1 VKTRTFGAEAVDRF
15 PSEKAWVVSRRS
27 LPAAAGRLKV
37 LSSGSKSSSRLDSA
51 QGRPICRPAI
61 GGPLP
66 VPEISP
72 EAGDP
77 LIRRKL

>member
-1 VKTRTFGAEAVDRF
+1 MKTRTFGAEAVDRF

-37 LSSGSKSSSRLDSA
+37 LSSGSKSSSRLDAA

-66 VPEISP
+66 VPKFRQRQ
-72 EAGDP
+72 AT
-77 LIRRKL
+77 R